1 MIYGDYRHQR
11 MGLVEVWST
20 EAGGLSTRGNWL
32 HDCGGSDDAM
42 MAARVFNFEIF

>member
-1 MIYGDYRHQR
+1 

-20 EAGGLSTRGNWL
+20 EAGGLSTRSNWL
-32 HDCGGSDDAM
+32 QDCGGSDDAM